1 MNRRFFPILI
11 VICIYAHVFAL
22 PAISGDINDKIWT
35 KENSPYHITDHTTV
49 TNLTIESGVEVLF
62 DGDYQFNI
70 DGDFSAIGSK
80 TDSIHFRPNAGN
92 FAGYPGLHV
101 LPTAQS
107 VEFNYCRI
115 ENAGDF
121 GIKVENSQS
130 LIKNSKILATD
141 GYGINIIGSIVE
153 IRRSSILDNSDNG
166 IQISGSGRGYL
177 SNSIINHNS
186 NSGINIDNGY
196 LSLAN
201 CIVSHNSQGGITL
214 LSSADTLDFV
224 NSTIAYHTTS
234 YGIGS
239 INGIITGLNS
249 IIYHNSQSV
258 ASGGGSVTISFSN
271 IEAPY
276 SGEGEYNLNGDP
288 AFIDAQSL
296 QLSGDSPAVDNGNPD
311 QKYDDTCF
319 PPSLGTNRND
329 MGAYGGPGACYWFD
343 QMVVIPKNLD
353 FNNVTVFDSMELP
366 VVVKNYRDSQLDISE
381 IYVSGADSLFFNID
395 QSTASI
401 QPFDSVIISVG
412 FGPITARSYQAIL
425 NIKSVSDQIG
435 VNLSGRGVTP
445 DIHITPMKL
454 DYDQIRVGEQKELS
468 FKISNFGLGMLRIP
482 DIQSSD
488 LSFTIL
494 DTILPLEI
502 ESFSNKDIP
511 VIFSPDTNRSYVD
524 QLLILSND
532 SDEDSSYVDLE
543 GSGTAPVLSPSKPEI
558 AFGKIGVQE
567 DSIQSITISNTGQD
581 TLFISNVQLLNDLTN
596 SFVMEEYFTEATIL
610 PDSTSDTITVL
621 YQPQTTGFHLG
632 TLQITSND
640 PFQNP
645 FNIDVTGRGVKPAI
659 DISGQ
664 DFSFGEV
671 SIGDSITDT
680 IWIKN
685 TGDTTLFIDS
695 IKIVPDNDHFVYV
708 SVSLPLV
715 INGQDSSDALQITYA
730 PKSEVSDSVKLT
742 IWSNDP
748 DQTEIDTLLTGTGV
762 RPALV
767 TIPADSLIFVDVVV
781 GDFIKKTVDLTNK
794 GSGALKI
801 DTVYISG
808 IDSGEFGLDSLE
820 FPIYLSAGSNSF
832 LLGIKFSPQ
841 STGDKNSDL
850 IIKSNDTGTD
860 KYTIS
865 LSGAGVVPRIQLSPR
880 HIKFDTV
887 YIGYD
892 YSQNLNISNSSK
904 GILRIES
911 IHISDTL
918 NFSYA
923 GISAGDTIMADSSLT
938 MQVWF
943 HPLADSSG
951 EKSAH
956 IIIASNDPDSA
967 SIDISIQGIAKSP
980 VIIDIDPQHIDFDT
994 TFINERDTAQIQISN
1009 HGDLDLV
1016 VYQPEFESGEM
1027 NFSVEDIGDSII
1039 IRTMQ
1044 SRTISVLFMPQTGG
1058 EITDTLV
1065 IYSNDPLNAEERISL
1080 YGFSIADTS
1089 EVIFV
1094 VDVTIDTL
1102 DFEATEHIFSVKIVK
1117 DGPPVTEVF
1126 LYIRQGGQINF
1137 TALHLDS
1144 QTDNMWSVQIASEY
1158 IGIRGMEYYVQANYP
1173 GGGAV
1178 SPDSGQAYPA
1188 ISIVK
1193 NLMGDFSGPTI
1204 AQQYQMISLPLDA
1217 GGQSLNDLFEDIL
1230 GPYDNTKYRIFD
1242 WSPVY
1247 EEYLELSRMDESL
1260 QPGKALW
1267 LITDESKQLDYTDCK
1282 SISSA
1287 THYGIE
1293 LKQGWNMI
1301 ASPFAFNID
1310 ISSINKTPLRG
1321 GVIYDYYNEEWIPRS
1336 DSVLIPFRGYAVFA
1350 EFAAT
1355 IFIPNIEAGQ
1365 SLGKDKF
1372 LAEKD
1377 WHIQLLA
1384 TRGQLRDR
1392 YNFAGVNSRAK
1403 NSVDRFDYPEPPKIG
1418 NYVELYFK
1426 QQNEL
1431 LTGDFRHSGDEGYI
1445 YDFIVKSNSPG
1456 ESYVEVL
1463 PFNLPTDF
1471 TWQIISPETGVKH
1484 SSGFIRTS
1492 SWQQEYQLVVGKM
1505 DFVEKISSG
1514 FKNIPESF
1522 QIAQNY
1528 PNPFNPETQVRFE
1541 LPKSTRISLDIFDIL
1556 GRKIKT
1562 LASNEYREPGY
1573 YEIRWHG
1580 KNDQGRDVASGLYLL
1595 YLKTA
1600 EYKKAIKMIL
1610 QR

>member
-11 VICIYAHVFAL
+11 FFSIYARVFAQTD
-22 PAISGDINDKIWT
+22 ISGDISDTTWT
-35 KENSPYHITDHTTV
+35 RDNSPYHITDNTTV
-49 TNLTIESGVEVLF
+49 TNLIIESGVEVLF

-70 DGDFSAIGSK
+70 KGDFSAIGSK
-80 TDSIHFRPNAGN
+80 TDTVHFRPDAGN

-101 LPTAQS
+101 DSTAQT

-130 LIKNSKILATD
+130 LIQNSKILTTD
-141 GYGINIIGSIVE
+141 GYGIDIIGSIVD
-153 IRRSSILDNSDNG
+153 IRRSLISDNADNG

-177 SNSIINHNS
+177 ANSIINHNS
-186 NSGINIDNGY
+186 NSGINLDNGY

-201 CIVSHNSQGGITL
+201 CIVSYNSQGGITL
-214 LSSADTLDFV
+214 LSPADTLDFV
-224 NSTIAYHTTS
+224 NSTIAYQTTGH
-234 YGIGS
+234 GIGS
-239 INGIITGLNS
+239 VSGTIITGLNS

-258 ASGGGSVTISFSN
+258 ASGGSVNISYSN
-271 IEAPY
+271 IETPY
-276 SGEGEYNLNGDP
+276 NGGGSANLDSVP
-288 AFIDAQSL
+288 AFIDAQTL
-296 QLSGDSPAVDNGNPD
+296 QLSEDSPGVDNGNPN
-311 QKYDDTCF
+311 QNYDDTCF

-343 QMVVIPKNLD
+343 QMVVIPENLD
-353 FNNVTVFDSMELP
+353 FGNVTVFYSKDSS
-366 VVVKNYRDSQLDISE
+366 VVIKNYRDSQLDISK
-381 IYVSGADSLFFNID
+381 IHVSGPDSLFFNID
-395 QSTASI
+395 HNTASI
-401 QPFDSVIISVG
+401 QPFDSVILSVA
-412 FGPITARSYQAIL
+412 FEPNAARSYQAVL
-425 NIKSVSDQIG
+425 NIKSISNQIE

-445 DIHITPMKL
+445 EIQITPMKL
-454 DYDQIRVGEQKELS
+454 DYNQVRVGKQKDLT
-468 FKISNFGLGMLRIP
+468 FKISNFGLGVLHIP

-488 LSFTIL
+488 LSFTIP

-502 ESFSNKDIP
+502 KSFSNKDIP
-511 VIFSPDTNRSYVD
+511 VIFSPDTNRSYFD

-532 SDEDSSYVDLE
+532 SDEDSSYVDIE
-543 GSGTAPVLSPSKPEI
+543 GSGTAPVLSPSIPDIK
-558 AFGKIGVQE
+558 FGKVVVLQ

-581 TLFISNVQLLNDLTN
+581 TLYISNVQLLNDPAN
-596 SFVMEEYFTEATIL
+596 SFILEEYFTEATIL
-610 PDSTSDTITVL
+610 PDSTSDTIIIK
-621 YQPQTTGFHLG
+621 YQPQTAGSHLG
-632 TLQITSND
+632 TLQFTSND

-645 FNIDVTGRGVKPAI
+645 FNIDLTGHGVKPTI

-671 SIGDSITDT
+671 SIGDSVTNT

-695 IKIVPDNDHFVYV
+695 IKIVPDNDHFAYAP
-708 SVSLPLV
+708 VSLPLA
-715 INGQDSSDALQITYA
+715 INAQDSSDALRITYA
-730 PKSEVSDSVKLT
+730 PKSEVSDSVKLNIT
-742 IWSNDP
+742 SNDP
-748 DQTEIDTLLTGTGV
+748 DQPKIDTLLTGTGV
-762 RPALV
+762 RPALA
-767 TIPADSLIFVDVVV
+767 TIPSDSLIFGYVVV
-781 GDFIKKTVDLTNK
+781 GDFIQETLELTNK
-794 GSGALKI
+794 GSGTLRI

-808 IDSGEFGLDSLE
+808 ADSMEFGLDSLE
-820 FPIYLSAGSNSF
+820 FPIYLNEESNSS

-841 STGDKNSDL
+841 STGNKNSDL
-850 IIKSNDTGTD
+850 IIESNDTGTD
-860 KYTIS
+860 NFTVSIS
-865 LSGAGVVPRIQLSPR
+865 GSGVVPRIHLSPR
-880 HIKFDTV
+880 HIDFDTV
-887 YIGYD
+887 YVGNVD
-892 YSQNLNISNSSK
+892 SQNIDISNS
-904 GILRIES
+904 GRGLLRIEN

-923 GISAGDTIMADSSLT
+923 GISAGDTILADSSLT

-943 HPLADSSG
+943 HPIADSTG
-951 EKSAH
+951 DKSAY
-956 IIIASNDPDSA
+956 ITIASNDPDSA
-967 SIDISIQGIAKSP
+967 LMDVSIQGIAQSP

-994 TFINERDTAQIQISN
+994 TFINERDTAQIKISN

-1016 VYQPEFESGEM
+1016 VYQPEFESGEI
-1027 NFSVEDIGDSII
+1027 NFSVEDIGDSIVI
-1039 IRTMQ
+1039 QTMQ
-1044 SRTISVLFMPQTGG
+1044 SRSISVLFTPQTEG

-1102 DFEATEHIFSVKIVK
+1102 DFAATEHIFSVKIVK
-1117 DGPPVTEVF
+1117 EGPSVSEVLLF
-1126 LYIRQGGQINF
+1126 IRQGGRHDFVTSNLTPQAENIWSTQIP
-1137 TALHLDS
+1137 
-1144 QTDNMWSVQIASEY
+1144 SEFV
-1158 IGIRGMEYYVQANYP
+1158 GPRGMEYYVQANYP
-1173 GGGAV
+1173 GGSAV

-1193 NLMGDFSGPTI
+1193 NLSGDFPGPTI
-1204 AQQYQMISLPLDA
+1204 ARQYQMISLPLDA
-1217 GGQSLNDLFEDIL
+1217 GNQSLNDLFGDIL
-1230 GPYDNTKYRIFD
+1230 GSYDNTKYRIFD
-1242 WSPVY
+1242 WDPTHDVY
-1247 EEYLELSRMDESL
+1247 VESSNMNDTL
-1260 QPGKALW
+1260 IPGKSLW
-1267 LITDESKQLDYTDCK
+1267 LITDESKQLDYADCN

-1293 LKQGWNMI
+1293 LNQGWNMI

-1350 EFAAT
+1350 EFADT

-1372 LAEKD
+1372 LTEKA

-1403 NSVDRFDYPEPPKIG
+1403 NGVDRFDYPEPPKIG

-1426 QQNEL
+1426 QQNAL
-1431 LTGDFRHSGDEGYI
+1431 LTGDFRESGDEGYI
-1445 YDFIVKSNSPG
+1445 YDFIVKINSPG
-1456 ESYVEVL
+1456 ESYIEVL

-1484 SSGFIRTS
+1484 SSDFIRTGA
-1492 SWQQEYQLVVGKM
+1492 WHQEYQLVVGKM

-1562 LASNEYREPGY
+1562 LASNEYRKPGY
-1573 YEIRWHG
+1573 YEIKWNG

-1595 YLKTA
+1595 YLRTA